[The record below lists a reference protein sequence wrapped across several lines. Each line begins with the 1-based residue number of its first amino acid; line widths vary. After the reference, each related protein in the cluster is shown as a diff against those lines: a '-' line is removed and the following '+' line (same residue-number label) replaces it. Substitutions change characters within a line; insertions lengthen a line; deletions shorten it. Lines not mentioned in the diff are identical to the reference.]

1 MSADVES
8 ARLEWA
14 HAYRDL
20 TEVARDPKLEE
31 RLRAQLDAITT
42 ELLRRVGGTFTLREL
57 AEQYAAADAWAQVV
71 LAEHAAPGWPRTLAL
86 VEGAAF
92 HLYARGAVDYQP

>member
-20 TEVARDPKLEE
+20 TELTRDPKLEE
-31 RLRAQLDAITT
+31 RLRAQLDTITT
-42 ELLRRVGGTFTLREL
+42 ELRRRVGGTFTLREL

-71 LAEHAAPGWPRTLAL
+71 LAEHAAPGWPRTLTL